1 MNSFLKISICVPAFK
16 RVDYLKRLLDSI
28 KIQTYR
34 NFEVVVS
41 DDSSDNSVRELCE
54 FYSSE
59 FEIQYYKNSY
69 PFGTPENWNEA
80 IRKSKGEWIKLMHDD
95 DWFTDS
101 NSLQLFANAASVSSS
116 NFIFAAYRNI
126 FLADNREEVVT
137 ISPFRKWLLKNNSA
151 TLLSKNVI
159 GPPSVCMHRN
169 DGRFWYDKKTKWVVD
184 IDFYI
189 QRLAVESFHYI
200 DEVCISV
207 GISEDQVT
215 QDCVRKPEVE
225 IPENFYLLD
234 KIGWA
239 TLRNITVYDAVWRL
253 LRNLNIKNESDIVA
267 AGYTGTLPFIISS
280 ILKFQQQLPKA
291 CLKFG
296 LLSKLFMSIHYLLNF
311 KKA

>member
-1 MNSFLKISICVPAFK
+1 MKTPFISICIPAFK
-16 RVDYLKRLLDSI
+16 RIVYMKRLFDSI
-28 KIQTYR
+28 ALQRYKD
-34 NFEVVVS
+34 FEVIVS
-41 DDSSDNSVRELCE
+41 DDSPGEEVRELCMKYE
-54 FYSSE
+54 NSFKIIYH
-59 FEIQYYKNSY
+59 KNLQAL
-69 PFGTPENWNEA
+69 GTPENWNEA

-95 DWFTDS
+95 DWFADA
-101 NSLQLFANAASVSSS
+101 NSLQLFANAALVSSS
-116 NFIFAAYRNI
+116 KFIFSAYRNI
-126 FLADNREEVVT
+126 FLAENREEVVT
-137 ISPFRKWLLKNNSA
+137 ISPLRKWLLKNNSA

-200 DEVCISV
+200 DEVCVSV

-234 KIGWA
+234 KIGWSS
-239 TLRNITVYDAVWRL
+239 LRNIAVYDAVWRL
-253 LRNLNIKNESDIVA
+253 LRNLSMKNESDIVA
-267 AGYTGTLPFIISS
+267 AGYSGTLPDIIRS
-280 ILKFQQQLPKA
+280 ILTFQRQLPKA
-291 CLKFG
+291 CLEYG
-296 LLSKLFMSIHYLLNF
+296 LLSKFFMSIHYIFNF

>member
-1 MNSFLKISICVPAFK
+1 MTFISICIPAYK
-16 RVDYLKRLLDSI
+16 RIQFIDRLLASI
-28 KIQTYR
+28 KNQ
-34 NFEVVVS
+34 NFKDFEVIVS
-41 DDSSDNSVRELCE
+41 DDSPGEEVRELCMKYE
-54 FYSSE
+54 NSFKIIYH
-59 FEIQYYKNSY
+59 KNLQAL
-69 PFGTPENWNEA
+69 GTTENWNEA

-95 DWFTDS
+95 DWFADA
-101 NSLQLFANAASVSSS
+101 NSLQLFANAALVSSS
-116 NFIFAAYRNI
+116 KFIFAAYRNI
-126 FLADNREEVVT
+126 FLAENREEVVT
-137 ISPFRKWLLKNNSA
+137 ISPLRKWLLKNNSA

-200 DEVCISV
+200 DEFCVSV

-234 KIGWA
+234 KIGWSS
-239 TLRNITVYDAVWRL
+239 LRNIAVYDAVWRL
-253 LRNLNIKNESDIVA
+253 LRNLSMKNESDIVA
-267 AGYTGTLPFIISS
+267 AGYSGTLPDIIRS
-280 ILKFQQQLPKA
+280 ILTFHRQLPKA
-291 CLKFG
+291 CLEYG
-296 LLSKLFMSIHYLLNF
+296 LLSKFFMSIHYIFNF